1 MHLLGVMCE
10 VDSGSTMVLPHL
22 TKATGSAA
30 EPDPLYHQK
39 TKDIEQIN
47 PIVANRLNN
56 KTFTDTFNS
65 VCNVGADIL
74 PRLSS
79 SDNMGSIVATHN
91 STALNELQKL
101 CIVLQI
107 TLNDTFLYNPEN
119 CKQYVLCM
127 VFVMLHKHISHHT
140 HLLFIL
146 LILSFA
152 ILK

>member
-1 MHLLGVMCE
+1 MHLPGVMCE
-10 VDSGSTMVLPHL
+10 VDSDALVLPHL

-39 TKDIEQIN
+39 TKDMEQTN

-56 KTFTDTFNS
+56 KTFMETFNS

-79 SDNMGSIVATHN
+79 SDDMGDIVATTHN
-91 STALNELQKL
+91 ATALNELQKL

-107 TLNDTFLYNPEN
+107 TLNDTFVYNPEN
-119 CKQYVLCM
+119 CK
-127 VFVMLHKHISHHT
+127 
-140 HLLFIL
+140 
-146 LILSFA
+146 
-152 ILK
+152 

>member
-1 MHLLGVMCE
+1 MHPPGVMCE
-10 VDSGSTMVLPHL
+10 DDSGALVLPHL

-39 TKDIEQIN
+39 TKDIEQTN

-56 KTFTDTFNS
+56 KTFKDTFNS

-79 SDNMGSIVATHN
+79 SDDMGSIVATTHN
-91 STALNELQKL
+91 ATALNELQKL

-107 TLNDTFLYNPEN
+107 TLNDTFVYNPEN
-119 CKQYVLCM
+119 CK
-127 VFVMLHKHISHHT
+127 
-140 HLLFIL
+140 
-146 LILSFA
+146 
-152 ILK
+152 

>member
-1 MHLLGVMCE
+1 MCE
-10 VDSGSTMVLPHL
+10 VDSGNLVLPHL

-39 TKDIEQIN
+39 TKDIEQTN
-47 PIVANRLNN
+47 PIVANRLSN
-56 KTFTDTFNS
+56 KTFTDTVNS
-65 VCNVGADIL
+65 VCNVGANIL

-107 TLNDTFLYNPEN
+107 TLNDTFVYNPEN
-119 CKQYVLCM
+119 CK
-127 VFVMLHKHISHHT
+127 
-140 HLLFIL
+140 
-146 LILSFA
+146 
-152 ILK
+152 